1 MIFKQ
6 KGGRLEIF
14 FKCLL
19 REGIRCCK
27 RLVLGTQLDFSV
39 EFKNGPFEL
48 LIIIQIYELGVTYV
62 ISIGIILQI

>member
-19 REGIRCCK
+19 REGIRCSK

-39 EFKNGPFEL
+39 EFKNGPFN
-48 LIIIQIYELGVTYV
+48 
-62 ISIGIILQI
+62 